1 MKKVA
6 IIMGSAS
13 DLPIV
18 EKTVERLKTFNIP
31 YTCHVLSAHRSP
43 QKTEEFSKNAG
54 KNGYGVII
62 AVAGMAAHLAGI
74 IAANTTLPVIG
85 IPATGSPLNGIDALL
100 STLQMPGGIPVAT
113 MAINGGENAAIFAAQ
128 ILSLSDKET
137 EKKLSL
143 FKKEIE
149 EKVLASNKMIGEKF
163 NG

>member
-1 MKKVA
+1 
-6 IIMGSAS
+6 MGSAS

-18 EKTVERLKTFNIP
+18 EKTVERLNTFSIP

-43 QKTEEFSKNAG
+43 KETEEFSKNAR

-74 IAANTTLPVIG
+74 IASNTTLPVIG

-100 STLQMPGGIPVAT
+100 STAQMPGGIPVAT
-113 MAINGGENAAIFAAQ
+113 MAINGGENAAIFATQ
-128 ILSLSDKET
+128 ILALSDKET
-137 EKKLSL
+137 EEKLSL
-143 FKKEIE
+143 FKNEMK
-149 EKVLASNKMIGEKF
+149 EKVLKSNKKIEEKF